1 MAEENMHARR
11 PEVKSEKKAGDG
23 KGFEF
28 DDLPKMGWKKLKG
41 WMGFGKK
48 EGGKGNVESGKS
60 RVNENVE

>member
-1 MAEENMHARR
+1 MRNNI
-11 PEVKSEKKAGDG
+11 EKKAVNG

-48 EGGKGNVESGKS
+48 DGGKGKVQGGDGH
-60 RVNENVE
+60 V

>member
-1 MAEENMHARR
+1 M
-11 PEVKSEKKAGDG
+11 KSEKKAGDG

-41 WMGFGKK
+41 WMGFG
-48 EGGKGNVESGKS
+48 GKGNVESGKS